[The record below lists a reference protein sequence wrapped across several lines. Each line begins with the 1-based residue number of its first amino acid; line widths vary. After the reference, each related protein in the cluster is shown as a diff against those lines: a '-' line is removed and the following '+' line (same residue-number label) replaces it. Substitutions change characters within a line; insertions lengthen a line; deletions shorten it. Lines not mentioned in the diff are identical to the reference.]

1 MKLLPILL
9 GLALAA
15 PAGLAFGDDSPQLK
29 QEPNTWVK
37 RSPLKGGPPSP
48 GLGYE
53 ASLGYDPKAKQV
65 IRWAGHNQGG
75 GGEQN
80 AETWAYDPATAR
92 WTLKEPNTSPP
103 GVCCAQ
109 QNVFDTDRGRFLRF
123 PAFSGSH
130 GWQWFREIYLNNSS
144 AWSYDLAANT
154 WRDLRTVPAPR
165 VSPLRCASWDTDHQV
180 AVVFGGEGNHEGT
193 LVYDPYTNTWHRLD
207 PPKQPAFRSGGNMAY
222 DQARRLH
229 ILFGTQFDN
238 DAHTWAYDLRTNTWR
253 DMKPATQPP
262 TDRNDPVLAYDARNR
277 VIVAVVRAIDR
288 TNGKEAVSGHC
299 ETWTYDAG
307 RNTWKKMNPPV
318 ESPGWHN
325 RRRIMVA
332 VPDQNVILMENYINP
347 VSRVPNVEREQQ
359 IWSYRLADPG
369 PDARLPAPE
378 GLKVVTE
385 KGAAVLTWQ
394 PVQGAGLTGYTVHRG
409 EGARPWQAEF
419 REVGRVQAGTA
430 TFRDAGLKAGTVYHY
445 RVQATRKGGE
455 SGRLSPPVR
464 TQPRTVEDVV
474 VSVLGPTEVRLSWQ
488 VSPGDGVVGY
498 HVERAPVEVFSEDQI
513 IRLRK
518 DTPPLAEP
526 SVGAVRAIGA
536 FTRLTKA
543 PVTADRFTD
552 TTLDLARPAVVEGKP
567 LFVHRFPA
575 DRLDANGKAYRYGVY
590 AYRVRAVNRLGVE
603 SGPGPYALTIPSAPQ
618 WVFAKEE
625 GTTCHLKWQAN
636 PEQKVAGYRVY
647 RMESPRLNGP
657 GQKVT
662 RLQKTPLT
670 GTRCTDPDAGK
681 VTRRYWVVAVDA
693 LGQEGFPSAPV
704 WHERQ
709 YKRYYVP
716 FVGEWHQ

>member
-1 MKLLPILL
+1 M
-9 GLALAA
+9 
-15 PAGLAFGDDSPQLK
+15 
-29 QEPNTWVK
+29 
-37 RSPLKGGPPSP
+37 
-48 GLGYE
+48 
-53 ASLGYDPKAKQV
+53 
-65 IRWAGHNQGG
+65 
-75 GGEQN
+75 
-80 AETWAYDPATAR
+80 
-92 WTLKEPNTSPP
+92 
-103 GVCCAQ
+103 
-109 QNVFDTDRGRFLRF
+109 
-123 PAFSGSH
+123 
-130 GWQWFREIYLNNSS
+130 
-144 AWSYDLAANT
+144 
-154 WRDLRTVPAPR
+154 
-165 VSPLRCASWDTDHQV
+165 
-180 AVVFGGEGNHEGT
+180 
-193 LVYDPYTNTWHRLD
+193 
-207 PPKQPAFRSGGNMAY
+207 
-222 DQARRLH
+222 
-229 ILFGTQFDN
+229 
-238 DAHTWAYDLRTNTWR
+238 
-253 DMKPATQPP
+253 
-262 TDRNDPVLAYDARNR
+262 
-277 VIVAVVRAIDR
+277 
-288 TNGKEAVSGHC
+288 
-299 ETWTYDAG
+299 
-307 RNTWKKMNPPV
+307 
-318 ESPGWHN
+318 
-325 RRRIMVA
+325 
-332 VPDQNVILMENYINP
+332 
-347 VSRVPNVEREQQ
+347 
-359 IWSYRLADPG
+359 
-369 PDARLPAPE
+369 
-378 GLKVVTE
+378 
-385 KGAAVLTWQ
+385 
-394 PVQGAGLTGYTVHRG
+394 
-409 EGARPWQAEF
+409 
-419 REVGRVQAGTA
+419 
-430 TFRDAGLKAGTVYHY
+430 
-445 RVQATRKGGE
+445 
-455 SGRLSPPVR
+455 
-464 TQPRTVEDVV
+464 